1 MYVYIY
7 NVNIYYIYVY
17 IYMYI
22 FIYVYRYIMYY
33 GIIEYF
39 VQRWEFPISI
49 FGGLDLQLDGFI
61 NHEKNS
67 VGSHCT

>member
-1 MYVYIY
+1 
-7 NVNIYYIYVY
+7 
-17 IYMYI
+17 
-22 FIYVYRYIMYY
+22 MYY

-61 NHEKNS
+61 NHEKTRWAHI
-67 VGSHCT
+67 VHE